1 MIMRFSPDSS
11 SLYRYKCSRRSFL
24 KLGVFAAGATLLPFP
39 TFASTRDSVS
49 PERSLSF
56 YNVNTG
62 ESLNTFYWHEGSYIS
77 GALAEFNYMLRD
89 FRTDEIKPIDIRLLD
104 FLHDIRMKLE
114 SPDPFYIVSGYRS
127 HATNALLRKSR
138 NGVAKNSLHIH
149 GKAADIYMPTV
160 KLSSLRQ
167 AAMDLRTGGVGYY
180 PGNSF
185 IHLDVGPVR
194 YW

>member
-1 MIMRFSPDSS
+1 MWFSQDSYD
-11 SLYRYKCSRRSFL
+11 LYKCKFSRRSFL
-24 KLGVFAAGATLLPFP
+24 KLGMFAAGATLLPFP

-56 YNVNTG
+56 YNVHTG
-62 ESLNTFYWHEGSYIS
+62 ESLDTFYWHQGSYIS
-77 GALAEFNYMLRD
+77 SALAEIYYMLRD
-89 FRTDEIKPIDIRLLD
+89 FRTGEIKPIDIRLLD
-104 FLHDIRMKLE
+104 FLHGIRMKLE

-127 HATNALLRKSR
+127 PATNALLRKWR

-149 GKAADIYMPTV
+149 GKAADIYMPKV

-194 YW
+194 SW

>member
-1 MIMRFSPDSS
+1 VIMWFSQDSS
-11 SLYRYKCSRRSFL
+11 DLYKCKCSRRSFL
-24 KLGVFAAGATLLPFP
+24 KLGVFAAGATLLPLP
-39 TFASTRDSVS
+39 TFATTRDSVS

-62 ESLNTFYWHEGSYIS
+62 ESLDTFYWYEGSYIS
-77 GALAEFNYMLRD
+77 SALAEFNYMLRD

-114 SPDPFYIVSGYRS
+114 SQDPFYIVSGYRS
-127 HATNALLRKSR
+127 PATNALLRKSR

-149 GKAADIYMPTV
+149 GKAADIYMPNV
-160 KLSSLRQ
+160 KLSTLRQ